1 MEIRVCG
8 RGLCNP
14 CASPPCF
21 LGSFPP
27 RPSAAKGSA
36 SSVLQSRKQGIQ
48 RNVPSPVQ
56 GQLRKPITW
65 ARGSR
70 HPTGVSGPW
79 GPGRPHSA
87 PGTGKNEALHF
98 FSADFF
104 CTRSRPSFLSL
115 FPAETVKWSY
125 ESGKI
130 MSTTGEQ
137 TKWLFCKRLP
147 SLVSSPSPL
156 EDLITPLAA
165 GYIAERVPSLFTCQL
180 LNYSASQKT
189 RPCCTKTFRE
199 IRTHWTQ

>member
-1 MEIRVCG
+1 MRMTECW
-8 RGLCNP
+8 RGWVARFHLEGKGIWRSEFAGGDCVTLAP
-14 CASPPCF
+14 ALPASWDLLPRCPPT
-21 LGSFPP
+21 
-27 RPSAAKGSA
+27 AEGSA
-36 SSVLQSRKQGIQ
+36 SSLLQSRKQGIQ

-70 HPTGVSGPW
+70 HPTGASGPW
-79 GPGRPHSA
+79 GPGRPRSA
-87 PGTGKNEALHF
+87 PGTGKNETLHF

-115 FPAETVKWSY
+115 FPAETVKWSH

-147 SLVSSPSPL
+147 PLVSSPSPL
-156 EDLITPLAA
+156 EDL
-165 GYIAERVPSLFTCQL
+165 
-180 LNYSASQKT
+180 
-189 RPCCTKTFRE
+189 
-199 IRTHWTQ
+199 